1 MVTQTV
7 TQNKIELKRELRHIL
22 ERHIGRDSA
31 ITGESLARMVG
42 QRNRQVRQILED
54 LIEEGLPIVSTSEPP
69 AGYFI
74 ATCHEEAIKNTDSL
88 YTRAMALLH
97 RKRQVLNNLE
107 LYWNDNRQG
116 RMF

>member
-1 MVTQTV
+1 MVTATRL
-7 TQNKIELKRELRHIL
+7 NKTDIKRELRTIL
-22 ERHIGRDSA
+22 GRHTGRDSA

-74 ATCHEEAIKNTDSL
+74 ATSHKEAEIHTESL
-88 YTRAMALLH
+88 HSRAMSLLH
-97 RKRQVLNNLE
+97 REKKAVDNME
-107 LYWNDNRQG
+107 DFWEENRQG